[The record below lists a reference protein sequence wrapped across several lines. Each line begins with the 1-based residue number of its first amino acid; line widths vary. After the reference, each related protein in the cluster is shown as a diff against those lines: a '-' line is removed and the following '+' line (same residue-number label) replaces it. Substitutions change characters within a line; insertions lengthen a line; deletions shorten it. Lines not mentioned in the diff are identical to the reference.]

1 VAAVILQAMPE
12 VDWFKLVAFV
22 WFAGVGS
29 VTPGP
34 NNAIALSTAANFG
47 ARAVVPHSIGV
58 AVGFSTMLVGAGL
71 GTYGLL
77 LESPAL
83 AQALKLF
90 GVLYLCWL
98 GVQLARSG
106 TMSERAVARAPRWF
120 ESAVFQ
126 YANPKAWM
134 LAAGTVG
141 AYQGLA
147 QPAWLEQALIVAIF
161 MVCCVISNF
170 IWAWLGTAMR
180 AWLEVGSRLRV
191 FNLAVGASLV
201 LTAVWLW
208 RGSA

>member
-106 TMSERAVARAPRWF
+106 TMSERAVARAPRD
-120 ESAVFQ
+120 ARRR
-126 YANPKAWM
+126 ADPAAAAAWGARAACWARAARA
-134 LAAGTVG
+134 LRAAG
-141 AYQGLA
+141 AQGRRPR
-147 QPAWLEQALIVAIF
+147 Q
-161 MVCCVISNF
+161 
-170 IWAWLGTAMR
+170 R
-180 AWLEVGSRLRV
+180 R
-191 FNLAVGASLV
+191 
-201 LTAVWLW
+201 
-208 RGSA
+208 